1 MTYSHIESAKE
12 QIQTL
17 NNILRDNNVPFE
29 TRMQLASVYG
39 SFKVIIETY
48 EALWHDKY
56 GSILNPVPSS
66 EIQQHDPTLIQ

>member
-29 TRMQLASVYG
+29 TRMQLATVYG

-48 EALWHDKY
+48 EGLWRDRY
-56 GSILNPVPSS
+56 GFIPDPETSR
-66 EIQQHDPTLIQ
+66 ETEQHDPTLIQ